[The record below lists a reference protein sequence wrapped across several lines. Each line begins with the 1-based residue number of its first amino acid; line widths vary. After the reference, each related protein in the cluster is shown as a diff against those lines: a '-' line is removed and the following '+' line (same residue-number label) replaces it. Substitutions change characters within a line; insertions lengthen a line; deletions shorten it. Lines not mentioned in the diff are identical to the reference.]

1 MPFSFEIIKKSDKT
15 PLARAGVIHTPH
27 GDIETPAFITVGT
40 KATVKAL
47 TVEQIRDAVGA
58 QCVLANTYHLYL
70 QPGDELVAKH
80 GGFAKMMGWSRSEE
94 RRRCPE
100 LASEGL
106 REETLDAKMSEASK
120 LTTRDSSAAKTS
132 VVQQAKDANKIE
144 RRPLPTF
151 TDSGGFQ
158 VFSLGQ
164 AIGHGVSKIATSKEI
179 SEVEARSKGQLK
191 REEKESSTT
200 HEKLAKIDD
209 DGVTFKSI
217 HDGSVHRF
225 TPERSMQIQHNLG
238 ADMFFAFDE
247 CTSPLAPIEYQREAL
262 DRTHSWAKRS
272 LDEHKRLGVS
282 SATGEMQALFG
293 VVQGGSYE
301 DLRKESARVLGAM
314 DFDGYGI
321 GGSFTKEDMGTAVKW
336 VCEILPENKP
346 RHLLGIGEP
355 LDILLGIEN
364 GIDTF
369 DCVAPTRIAR
379 NGALY
384 TQDGR
389 INITN
394 SKYKEDMSPVSDDE
408 SWYTHH
414 YTKAYLS
421 HLFTSDEMLAATL
434 ASIHNLKFLT
444 TLCEDA
450 RKHLIAGTFQSFK
463 NDFIARYYKNE

>member
-1 MPFSFEIIKKSDKT
+1 MSFSFEITKKSDEA

-27 GDIETPAFITVGT
+27 GDIKTPAFITVGT
-40 KATVKAL
+40 KATVKSL
-47 TVEQIRDAVGA
+47 TVEQIDEYVGA
-58 QCVLANTYHLYL
+58 EAVLANTYHLYL
-70 QPGDELVAKH
+70 EPGDEIVKSH
-80 GGFAKMMGWSRSEE
+80 GGFPKMMGWS
-94 RRRCPE
+94 
-100 LASEGL
+100 
-106 REETLDAKMSEASK
+106 K
-120 LTTRDSSAAKTS
+120 
-132 VVQQAKDANKIE
+132 
-144 RRPLPTF
+144 PTF

-164 AIGHGVSKIATSKEI
+164 ALGHGVSKIATSEEI
-179 SEVEARSKGQLK
+179 SK
-191 REEKESSTT
+191 REVKEETSN
-200 HEKLAKIDD
+200 HEKLAHIDD

-217 HDGSVHRF
+217 HDGSEHRF

-238 ADMFFAFDE
+238 ADIFFAFDE
-247 CTSPLAPIEYQREAL
+247 CTSPLAPIEYQKEAIA
-262 DRTHSWAKRS
+262 RTHAWAKRS

-282 SATGEMQALFG
+282 EATGEMQALFG
-293 VVQGGSYE
+293 VVQGGAYE
-301 DLRKESARVLGAM
+301 DLRKESATVLGAM

-336 VCEILPENKP
+336 VNEILPEGKP

-384 TQDGR
+384 TKDGR

-394 SKYKEDMSPVSDDE
+394 AKYKDDMSPISEDE
-408 SWYTHH
+408 SCYTHR
-414 YTKAYLS
+414 YTKSYLS
-421 HLFTSDEMLAATL
+421 HLFRSDEMLAATL

-450 RKHLIAGTFQSFK
+450 RRHLIAGTFVEFK
-463 NDFIARYYKNE
+463 NQFVKRYYK

>member
-1 MPFSFEIIKKSDKT
+1 MSFSFEIIKKSSET

-27 GDIETPAFITVGT
+27 GDIKTPAFITVGT

-47 TVEQIRDAVGA
+47 TVDDVRDKVSA

-70 QPGDELVAKH
+70 QPGDELVARH
-80 GGFAKMMGWSRSEE
+80 GGFAKMMGWSKSEE
-94 RRRCPE
+94 RRRHPE
-100 LASEGL
+100 SADEGCEGSSP
-106 REETLDAKMSEASK
+106 REM
-120 LTTRDSSAAKTS
+120 
-132 VVQQAKDANKIE
+132 
-144 RRPLPTF
+144 PTF

-164 AIGHGVSKIATSKEI
+164 ALGHGVSKIATSEDI
-179 SEVEARSKGQLK
+179 SK
-191 REEKESSTT
+191 RESEGIAREKT
-200 HEKLAKIDD
+200 HEKLAHIDD
-209 DGVTFKSI
+209 DGVTFKSVI
-217 HDGSVHRF
+217 DGSEHRF

-247 CTSPLAPIEYQREAL
+247 CTSPLAPIEYQKKAL
-262 DRTHSWAKRS
+262 ARTHAWAARS
-272 LDEHKRLGVS
+272 LAEHKRLGVS
-282 SATGEMQALFG
+282 AATGCQQALFG
-293 VVQGGSYE
+293 VVQGGAYE
-301 DLRKESARVLGAM
+301 DLRKESATVLGAM

-321 GGSFTKEDMGTAVKW
+321 GGSFTKEDMATAVRW
-336 VCEILPENKP
+336 VNEILPVGKP

-364 GIDTF
+364 GVDTF

-384 TQDGR
+384 TRDGR

-394 SKYKEDMSPVSDDE
+394 AKYKDDMSPISDDE
-408 SWYTHH
+408 AWYTHQ

-421 HLFTSDEMLAATL
+421 HLFKADEMLAATL

-444 TLCEDA
+444 TLCEEA
-450 RKHLIAGTFQSFK
+450 REHLIQGTFMEFK
-463 NDFIARYYKNE
+463 DTFIKRYYKNNV